1 MARAVHE
8 REITSPVSLT
18 LPDGRLNPGA
28 VGWTRTRQITT
39 DGIGRGLRGLGRNKR
54 WEYWAVTTPT
64 HIVALVTSDIDYA
77 AVHGIWCLARATGEA
92 IAHDAI
98 GVLGRS
104 VTMPGTLGQGP
115 VRASTR
121 KVKIAIDEVE
131 GGTRLRARGPRVS
144 FDVVAHRPEGHEY
157 LGVVVPWT
165 DRLFQYTVK
174 DVARPATGIITV
186 DGVTTQVSDDAW
198 ATLDHGRGR
207 WPYDVSW
214 NWGAGSG
221 TTNGRV
227 IGVQVGGQWTDGTG
241 SVENSLLVDGKLSK
255 ISEELV
261 WSYDTERW
269 MAPWRVTGERV
280 DLTFV
285 PFHLRRAVTDL
296 KIFSAKTHQCF
307 GHWHGRVRDDA
318 GDWIEYADIV
328 GWAEDVHNRW

>member
-1 MARAVHE
+1 M
-8 REITSPVSLT
+8 
-18 LPDGRLNPGA
+18 
-28 VGWTRTRQITT
+28 
-39 DGIGRGLRGLGRNKR
+39 
-54 WEYWAVTTPT
+54 
-64 HIVALVTSDIDYA
+64 
-77 AVHGIWCLARATGEA
+77 
-92 IAHDAI
+92 
-98 GVLGRS
+98 
-104 VTMPGTLGQGP
+104 
-115 VRASTR
+115 
-121 KVKIAIDEVE
+121 
-131 GGTRLRARGPRVS
+131 
-144 FDVVAHRPEGHEY
+144 
-157 LGVVVPWT
+157 
-165 DRLFQYTVK
+165 
-174 DVARPATGIITV
+174 
-186 DGVTTQVSDDAW
+186 TQVSDDAW

-307 GHWHGRVRDDA
+307 GHWNGRVRDSE
-318 GDWIEYADIV
+318 GTWIRIAEIV